1 MALNFNQYAAEGN
14 TFMKAYA
21 KELSLFEDHDQ
32 AGRILSTIL
41 HGLRSMISTE
51 ESLQLIAQLPM
62 FLKAIYVNGWTLRA
76 KREKIKNMEDF
87 IDYLRSIGG
96 KTSLI
101 DFYSDEIAE
110 ADVFSTFKMLRN
122 YVSKG
127 QMEDVIDQLPK
138 QLKRLFYDYS
148 FE

>member
-41 HGLRSMISTE
+41 HGIRSLISTE

-62 FLKAIYVNGWTLRA
+62 FLKAVYVNGWTIRT
-76 KREKIKNMEDF
+76 KKEKVKNMEDF
-87 IDYLRSIGG
+87 INYLRSISGN
-96 KTSLI
+96 TSLI

-110 ADVFSTFKMLRN
+110 ADVYSTFKMLRN
-122 YVSKG
+122 YVSSG
-127 QMEDVIDQLPK
+127 QMEDIIGQLPK
-138 QLKRLFYDYS
+138 QLKRLFYDYN

>member
-41 HGLRSMISTE
+41 HGIRSLISTE

-62 FLKAIYVNGWTLRA
+62 FLKAVYVNGWTIRT
-76 KREKIKNMEDF
+76 KKEKVKNMEDF
-87 IDYLRSIGG
+87 INYLRTLSGN
-96 KTSLI
+96 TSLI

-110 ADVFSTFKMLRN
+110 ADVHSTFKMLRN
-122 YVSKG
+122 YVSSG
-127 QMEDVIDQLPK
+127 QMEDIIGQLPK
-138 QLKRLFYDYS
+138 QLKRLFYDYK

>member
-14 TFMKAYA
+14 TFIKAYA
-21 KELSLFEDHDQ
+21 KELGLFDDYDQ

>member
-21 KELSLFEDHDQ
+21 KELGLTKDLDK
-32 AGRILSTIL
+32 AGRILTTIL

-62 FLKAIYVNGWTLRA
+62 FLKAIYVNGWAIKT
-76 KREKIKNMEDF
+76 KKEKIKSMEDF
-87 IDYLRSIGG
+87 IDHLRTISK
-96 KTSLI
+96 KTSLV
-101 DFYSDEIAE
+101 DFDSNEIAE
-110 ADVFSTFKMLRN
+110 EDVFSTFNMLRN
-122 YVSKG
+122 YVSSG
-127 QMEDVIDQLPK
+127 QMDDVIGQLPK

-148 FE
+148 FK

>member
-1 MALNFNQYAAEGN
+1 MALNFNKYATEGN

-21 KELSLFEDHDQ
+21 KELSLFDDYDQ

-62 FLKAIYVNGWTLRA
+62 FLKAIYVNGWTLKA
-76 KREKIKNMEDF
+76 KEKIKNTDDF
-87 IDYLRSIGG
+87 IAYLRVISGN
-96 KTSLI
+96 TSLI

-110 ADVFSTFKMLRN
+110 ADVHSTFKMLRN
-122 YVSKG
+122 YVSSG
-127 QMEDVIDQLPK
+127 QMEDVIGQLPK
-138 QLKRLFYDYS
+138 QLKKLFYEYNL
-148 FE
+148 E

>member
-1 MALNFNQYAAEGN
+1 MALNFNKYATEGN

-21 KELSLFEDHDQ
+21 KELSLFDDYDQ

-41 HGLRSMISTE
+41 HGLRSIISTE

-62 FLKAIYVNGWTLRA
+62 FLKAVYVNGWTL
-76 KREKIKNMEDF
+76 KTKEKIKTTDDF
-87 IDYLRSIGG
+87 IAYLRVISGN
-96 KTSLI
+96 TSLI

-110 ADVFSTFKMLRN
+110 ADVHSTFKMLRN
-122 YVSKG
+122 YVSSG
-127 QMEDVIDQLPK
+127 QMEDVIGQLPK
-138 QLKRLFYDYS
+138 QLKKLFYEYN

>member
-14 TFMKAYA
+14 TFMKAYT
-21 KELSLFEDHDQ
+21 KELGLFDDYDQ
-32 AGRILSTIL
+32 AGRILTTIL

-62 FLKAIYVNGWTLRA
+62 FLKAVYVNSWTLRT
-76 KREKIKNMEDF
+76 KKEKIKNMEDF
-87 IDYLRSIGG
+87 INYLRLLSGN
-96 KTSLI
+96 TSLI

-110 ADVFSTFKMLRN
+110 ADVLSTFKMLRN
-122 YVSKG
+122 YVSHG
-127 QMEDVIDQLPK
+127 QMEDVIGQLPK

>member
-41 HGLRSMISTE
+41 HGIRSLISTE

-62 FLKAIYVNGWTLRA
+62 FLKAVYVNGWTI
-76 KREKIKNMEDF
+76 KTKKEKVKNMEDF
-87 IDYLRSIGG
+87 INYLRSISGN
-96 KTSLI
+96 TSLI

-110 ADVFSTFKMLRN
+110 ADVYSTFKMLRN
-122 YVSKG
+122 YVSSG
-127 QMEDVIDQLPK
+127 QMEDIIGQLPK
-138 QLKRLFYDYS
+138 QLKRLFYDYK